1 MKKRILS
8 FLLMVIM
15 ILTIMPEK
23 ARAAEPTPDI
33 KVTASSDKNIYLEG
47 EKITV
52 TANVINGTT
61 PVDNEDVVFIANGW
75 EYKFKTINGSC
86 SVSLYLPAGSYIIKA
101 CYEKDGTEYNDE
113 VVVTIKEQ
121 PKELHIVKFDLNNV
135 KTDGP
140 ATQEIKHGE
149 KATKPTD
156 PSAEG
161 WTFEGWYSDA
171 ELTTKYDFN
180 TPITADIKLF
190 AKWTE
195 AGLPTPPEPKP
206 VEVYYASL
214 VADLKANEEGVIEW
228 KSGDSLPLEAVK
240 LLVDKPELSLEF
252 TFTYEGE
259 EHTIFIPAGAFDKY
273 YDVTIPWYGPAWLL
287 QYFEKPQE
295 TEKDVIEY
303 IIVKDDTLNALA
315 EKYKCTVEEI
325 LALNPYINDKH
336 LIFPNNKLLIPVQK

>member
-1 MKKRILS
+1 
-8 FLLMVIM
+8 
-15 ILTIMPEK
+15 MPVK

-47 EKITV
+47 ENIIV
-52 TANVINGTT
+52 TANVIDGTT
-61 PVDNEDVVFIANGW
+61 PVDNGVVVFIANGN
-75 EYKFKTINGSC
+75 EYRLTTINGSC

-101 CYEKDGTEYNDE
+101 CYEKDGNEYKDE
-113 VVVTIKEQ
+113 VEVTIKE
-121 PKELHIVKFDLNNV
+121 
-135 KTDGP
+135 
-140 ATQEIKHGE
+140 
-149 KATKPTD
+149 
-156 PSAEG
+156 
-161 WTFEGWYSDA
+161 
-171 ELTTKYDFN
+171 
-180 TPITADIKLF
+180 
-190 AKWTE
+190 
-195 AGLPTPPEPKP
+195 LPTPPEPKP
-206 VEVYYASL
+206 VEVYYAPL

-240 LLVDKPELSLEF
+240 LLVEKPELSLEF

-259 EHTIFIPAGAFDKY
+259 EHTIFIPAGAFEKY